1 MQPGLPANLSAVPG
15 KADMDAAVSGM
26 YRASVS
32 AVIVCILAS
41 CGITAGCLEHALLPV
56 FNPSGH
62 THLAD
67 NEGNLSVWFLDV
79 GQGDST
85 LFVID
90 GKTILV
96 DAGEIDR
103 GDKLVRDLRTLGV
116 TRIDLL
122 VATHPHSDHIGGMQ
136 EVLATFPTGQ
146 VLDAGLP
153 STSPVYEHLLE
164 TIEEKNIPYRL
175 AVQGQEI
182 EADPAVHVLVLWPAE
197 QRSGGE
203 LNTDSVVLRISY
215 GMIDFLMTGDLDS
228 QGEDAL
234 ISSGYPLDAEILKVG
249 HHGSSSST
257 TPSFLARV
265 RPEMAV
271 IPVGADNPYGH
282 PHQQTLD
289 LLKDYGV
296 AVYRTDRDGTVMV
309 QSDGMSYSVTTKA
322 DTFGSQVFTTAEEL
336 IPVPVFT
343 LPTLPM
349 HVPVPLPS
357 FTLPRI
363 PLNLTIPAP
372 VLTIPSLG
380 NSSSVYISAVQF
392 NAPGDDRQNLDGEWV
407 RLANRGDGPVILAGW
422 TLSDVTGA
430 HPYVFPAFILIPE
443 SSVTVSTWSGRMNDT
458 ALFMDRNEPLWGNDG
473 DVATLKDGGGNI
485 IDRKS

>member
-1 MQPGLPANLSAVPG
+1 
-15 KADMDAAVSGM
+15 MDAAVSGM

-32 AVIVCILAS
+32 AVIVCILVS
-41 CGITAGCLEHALLPV
+41 CGITAGCLEHVLLPV
-56 FNPSGH
+56 VNPSGH

-67 NEGNLSVWFLDV
+67 NGGNLSVWFLDA

-103 GDKLVRDLRTLGV
+103 GDQIIRDLQALGV

-197 QRSGGE
+197 QRFGGE

-215 GMIDFLMTGDLDS
+215 GAIDFLMTGDLDS
-228 QGEDAL
+228 QGEEAL
-234 ISSGYPLDAEILKVG
+234 LRSGYPLDAEILKVG
-249 HHGSSSST
+249 HHGSFSST
-257 TPSFLARV
+257 SPPFLARV

-296 AVYRTDRDGTVMV
+296 AVYRTDRDGNIMV
-309 QSDGMSYSVTTKA
+309 RTDGMSYSVTTKA
-322 DTFGSQVFTTAEEL
+322 NTSGSRAVTTAKGI

-343 LPTLPM
+343 LPILPEQ
-349 HVPVPLPS
+349 VQVPLPS

-363 PLNLTIPAP
+363 PSDLTIPDP

-392 NAPGDDRQNLDGEWV
+392 NAPGDDRQNLNGEWV
-407 RLANRGDGPVILAGW
+407 QLTNRGDGLVLLAGW
-422 TLSDVTGA
+422 TLSDATGV
-430 HPYVFPAFILIPE
+430 HPYIFPAFILMPE
-443 SSVTVSTWSGRMNDT
+443 SSVSVCTGSGRMNDT
-458 ALFMDRNEPLWGNDG
+458 ALFMDRNEPLWDNDG
-473 DVATLKDGGGNI
+473 DVATLKDISGNI